1 MLHSLLNLDT
11 FKAGTYP
18 KTRTKLHA
26 LQGQHL
32 VSHLVFLVLIGHG
45 EGPVDQLVLFALLW
59 LHAEG
64 HWAAPV
70 LPFDDWRQL
79 PVLVGAVGDGDH
91 LDVPAPHLCGEVL
104 HLLDGR
110 DACTAACQRQCHWLV
125 GTTIQEAPQF
135 LEARIE
141 KYPYDHL
148 LTARFG
154 DKRDEGADD
163 DL

>member
-1 MLHSLLNLDT
+1 MLHSLLNLDISET
-11 FKAGTYP
+11 GTYP

-26 LQGQHL
+26 LQSRHL

-45 EGPVDQLVLFALLW
+45 EGPVDQLVLFALLR

-64 HWAAPV
+64 HRTTPV
-70 LPFDDWRQL
+70 LPFDDRCQL
-79 PVLVGAVGDGDH
+79 PVLVSAVGDGDH
-91 LDVPAPHLCGEVL
+91 LDVPAPHLRGEVL
-104 HLLDGR
+104 HLLDGG
-110 DACTAACQRQCHWLV
+110 DARTAARQRQCHWLV

-135 LEARIE
+135 LEAGIE

-148 LTARFG
+148 LTATFG
-154 DKRDEGADD
+154 DRRDEDADD